1 MKIKEYLLKHKLIMD
16 GAMGTYYSRL
26 VNNDNE
32 ISEYANLYTS
42 DTIIN
47 IHKNYIEAGAKLIR
61 TNSFAA
67 NREALSITSAEQEKL
82 IKASYEIAKKA
93 VMESGKEVYIACDI
107 GPISESAKTEEEI
120 LEEYEFICDIFI
132 KEKPE
137 VILFETFSS
146 FKYIRELVPYI
157 KEKLP
162 DTFIITNFCLD
173 KNGYTAS
180 GISITSLLEELSE
193 TDEIDAGGFNCGI
206 GSGHMY
212 HLLKK
217 VSLPDNKYI
226 VITPNAGY
234 PEQFQN
240 RMVFMDNEGYFTEN
254 MKRIAGLGVD
264 IMGGC
269 CGTTP
274 NYIKNI
280 TQHINL
286 QELNRGKR
294 ITYSERVT
302 LPLKGEASI
311 EKNSDEGK
319 NSTGK
324 VTGKN
329 HLYELFKTGKKVVAV
344 ELDPPFDAKDEKI
357 LECAEKLKNSS
368 VDAITLADSPMGRSR
383 VDSILMS
390 VKIAGKTGMEVM
402 PHLCCRDK
410 NMIAMRSGILGAYVN
425 GIRNILVVTGD
436 PIPSENRQSTTGVF
450 DYNSVQLMEFVNEM
464 NREHFSDN
472 PIYYGGALNYA
483 RGDIPKIVERMQK
496 KIDAGVKYFLTQ
508 PVFSEEDIHRI
519 KCIKEM
525 IDTRIL
531 CGIMPLVSYRNANF
545 IKNEITGIHVPDEIV
560 NRYRSDMSK
569 EEAEWT
575 GAEIANEIIEKL
587 SPFVDGYYFM
597 LPFNRVSLMD
607 KIRII

>member
-1 MKIKEYLLKHKLIMD
+1 MKIKDYLLQHKLVMD

-26 VNNDNE
+26 VNNNNE
-32 ISEYANLYTS
+32 ISEYANLNAP

-47 IHKNYIEAGAKLIR
+47 IHKSYIEAGAKLIR

-67 NREALSITSAEQEKL
+67 NREALSITSTEQERL
-82 IKASYEIAKKA
+82 IKASYDIAKKA
-93 VMESGKEVYIACDI
+93 VEESGKEVYIACDI
-107 GPISESAKTEEEI
+107 GPISESSKTEEEI
-120 LEEYEFICDIFI
+120 LEEYKFICDAFL

-162 DTFIITNFCLD
+162 DVFIIANFCLD
-173 KNGYTAS
+173 KNGYTGA
-180 GISITSLLEELSE
+180 GISITTLLEELAK

-212 HLLKK
+212 HILKK
-217 VSLPDNKYI
+217 VHLPDNKYI

-254 MKRIAGLGVD
+254 MKRIADLGVD

-280 TQHINL
+280 NQHINI
-286 QELNRGKR
+286 QDLNRGNR
-294 ITYSERVT
+294 ITYSEQVT
-302 LPLKGEASI
+302 LSLKD
-311 EKNSDEGK
+311 KNSSEKDAANRNSITGTVNGK
-319 NSTGK
+319 N
-324 VTGKN
+324 N
-329 HLYELFKTGKKVVAV
+329 LYELFKTGKKVVAV

-357 LECAEKLKNSS
+357 LECGKKLKNSM
-368 VDAITLADSPMGRSR
+368 VDVITLADSPMGRSR

-390 VKIAGKTGMEVM
+390 VKIAGETGMEVM

-450 DYNSVQLMEFVNEM
+450 DYNSIQLMEFVKEM
-464 NREHFSDN
+464 NREHFN
-472 PIYYGGALNYA
+472 EEPMYYGGALNYG
-483 RGDIPKIVERMQK
+483 RGDINKIVERMQR

-508 PVFSEEDIHRI
+508 PIFSEEDMKRI
-519 KCIKEM
+519 KYIKEKV
-525 IDTRIL
+525 DTKIL

-560 NRYRSDMSK
+560 NRYHPDMSK

-575 GAEIANEIIEKL
+575 GAKIANEIIEKL
-587 SPFVDGYYFM
+587 SPFADGYYFM
-597 LPFNRVSLMD
+597 LPFNRVSLME